1 MFTLTNLDVCACRIL
16 GNARVETG
24 VASSK
29 RERESSAYG
38 TAYLGSQTQ
47 RSKMNSKAWKRIK
60 YWRDKYKDTPNG
72 WALSQ
77 MIGCEYNI
85 NQKRKK
91 R

>member
-1 MFTLTNLDVCACRIL
+1 
-16 GNARVETG
+16 
-24 VASSK
+24 
-29 RERESSAYG
+29 
-38 TAYLGSQTQ
+38 
-47 RSKMNSKAWKRIK
+47 MNSKAWKRIK